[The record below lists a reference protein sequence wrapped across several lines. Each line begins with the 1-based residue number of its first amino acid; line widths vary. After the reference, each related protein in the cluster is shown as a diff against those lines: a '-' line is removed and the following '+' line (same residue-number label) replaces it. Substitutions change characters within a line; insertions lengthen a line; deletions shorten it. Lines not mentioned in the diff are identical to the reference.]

1 MIIVWFLWS
10 FFLRVSVFAYAL
22 KKKKIESKYQTVKPV
37 CLKKIK
43 RKNFTPQY
51 SRGCLRQG

>member
-22 KKKKIESKYQTVKPV
+22 KKKKK
-37 CLKKIK
+37 
-43 RKNFTPQY
+43 
-51 SRGCLRQG
+51 LRVNTKLSSQFV